1 MFNQNPPFQISHN
14 VCEKNAGNN
23 FFHKLKLIVQTLP
36 EQEVKSSQVD
46 KESLLFLSSL
56 DFFIVPFLLP
66 EDNTCQVNN
75 LLPNINNALFVSRE
89 ACCYKRL
96 MFLLL

>member
-36 EQEVKSSQVD
+36 EQEIQVSICQRGGQG
-46 KESLLFLSSL
+46 ELAVSVQFRFLYSA
-56 DFFIVPFLLP
+56 FFVARGQHLP
-66 EDNTCQVNN
+66 SE
-75 LLPNINNALFVSRE
+75 
-89 ACCYKRL
+89 
-96 MFLLL
+96 